1 MVYARYLVGG
11 LKHGFYFSIW
21 NFIIPT
27 DEHIF
32 FRGVG
37 ILPTSHNVF
46 FLYRCAVVASHSSIT
61 RLTGRRT
68 RRSGVAG
75 LW

>member
-1 MVYARYLVGG
+1 MHRYAKADSDSKILMNLRLLIFFDQKMVNNSLIGG

-37 ILPTSHNVF
+37 ILPTSQ
-46 FLYRCAVVASHSSIT
+46 
-61 RLTGRRT
+61 
-68 RRSGVAG
+68 
-75 LW
+75 